1 MVSIFDMKKNDQSV
15 ISIFDMKENY
25 QSVISI
31 FDVKK
36 ILGEGKY
43 NLRDST

>member
-43 NLRDST
+43 NPRDST

>member
-1 MVSIFDMKKNDQSV
+1 MVSIFYMKKNDQSV

-43 NLRDST
+43 MKNLF

>member
-1 MVSIFDMKKNDQSV
+1 MVSIFYMKKNDQSV

-43 NLRDST
+43 NPRDST